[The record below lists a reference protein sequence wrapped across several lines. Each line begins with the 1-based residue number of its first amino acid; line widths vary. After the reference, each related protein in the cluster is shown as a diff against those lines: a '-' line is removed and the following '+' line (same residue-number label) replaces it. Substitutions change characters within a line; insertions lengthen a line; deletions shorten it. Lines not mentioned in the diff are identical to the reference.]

1 MYTDFSDI
9 KEKSLLWCV
18 FLFLVCLVW
27 FCVCLCFCLVF
38 VCVCFFCVGCFV
50 SLHERVMTCDSTQD
64 YVTVLYQF
72 TFETFPPQWP
82 MHGLTA

>member
-38 VCVCFFCVGCFV
+38 ACVLVFCVLVALF
-50 SLHERVMTCDSTQD
+50 R
-64 YVTVLYQF
+64 F
-72 TFETFPPQWP
+72 TSW
-82 MHGLTA
+82 